1 MRRVSDL
8 IWGSK
13 TPKSEAL
20 SNYTKEFEFE
30 QE

>member
-8 IWGSK
+8 IWGLK
-13 TPKSEAL
+13 TPKSGTF

-30 QE
+30 QK